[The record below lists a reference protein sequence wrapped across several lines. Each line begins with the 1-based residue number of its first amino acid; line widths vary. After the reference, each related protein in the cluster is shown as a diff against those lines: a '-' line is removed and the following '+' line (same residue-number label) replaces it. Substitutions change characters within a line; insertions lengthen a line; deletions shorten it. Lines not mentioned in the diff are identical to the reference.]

1 MCTAPPQHVDRAA
14 HAGAGAR
21 RKRGRLCQPDG
32 TFGIRTDNFLKIGF
46 GGGVF
51 INRSVKEAR
60 GKRRGPTFY
69 ESGSLSGLRSE
80 GRPHVAGEYIVA
92 RCVCVLYGVERI
104 SNLAGFV
111 EEIVADR
118 FRV

>member
-1 MCTAPPQHVDRAA
+1 MGDCACRT
-14 HAGAGAR
+14 
-21 RKRGRLCQPDG
+21 GRSRIQTG
-32 TFGIRTDNFLKIGF
+32 NFLKIEF
-46 GGGVF
+46 GGGGF
-51 INRSVKEAR
+51 ISVKEAR